1 MNWSDLVAVLKAN
14 VPSGRVT
21 TYAEVSNWAYGKPNR
36 NQPVRSLLR
45 GAANHGYLAL
55 TNRVVAVSGSLA
67 DLPQGRE
74 QQLEQLKTEGVPLTS
89 AGAVDFSRIT
99 PVTLKNLGDEQA

>member
-1 MNWSDLVAVLKAN
+1 MNWSDLVALLKTN
-14 VPSGRVT
+14 VPAGSIT
-21 TYAEVSNWAYGKPNR
+21 TYADVSNWAYGKPNL

-45 GAANHGYLAL
+45 GAANPGYLSL
-55 TNRVVAVSGSLA
+55 TNRVVAAAGQLA

-74 QQLEQLKTEGVPLTS
+74 QQLAQLRAEGVPITA

-99 PVTLKNLGDEQA
+99 PVTLTKNEGD